1 VRRKED
7 KTIRAKAPMRFDF
20 AGGYT
25 DVSPYS
31 DIEGGNVV
39 NMALKK
45 FAFVDI
51 RARRDEEVN
60 LYSRDMNV
68 GESFNLNDDVSLE
81 GPMRLLKASIAYL
94 LPDSGIDL
102 TTFVDAPVGSGLGA
116 SASLAVALLGSLRIL
131 RKETIDPRNLAK
143 DALYVENVL
152 LDNINGGQD
161 QYAAALGGIN
171 FFSFDSSDV
180 VVESLSVS
188 HKVIEIIQ
196 RRSLLVHSGQT
207 RISGDVLDEVM
218 SGYSNGNNVT
228 VDGLRTLKLA
238 SLKLRSILIS
248 GDIDDFGEQL
258 LSVYDAQKSL
268 HEKIETPIIKKIFRI
283 AQKLGLEGGKIAG
296 AGGGGCVYLYSNQQS
311 IGRINK
317 KLTAE
322 GFQTSPFLISPHG
335 FQYKID

>member
-171 FFSFDSSDV
+171 FFSFGSSDV

-268 HEKIETPIIKKIFRI
+268 HEKIDR
-283 AQKLGLEGGKIAG
+283 
-296 AGGGGCVYLYSNQQS
+296 
-311 IGRINK
+311 
-317 KLTAE
+317 
-322 GFQTSPFLISPHG
+322 
-335 FQYKID
+335 